1 MLLLATPFAFSSA
14 LRTAFAALAS
24 LCLLLLTLAAPSS
37 ALAQNGYYA
46 AGNYTAAQAQA
57 AYQAQQQAYAQ
68 NQAAWA
74 AYHRQQQAYAQNQA
88 AWAAYH
94 AQQAAAGRAPR
105 QQQAAAP
112 RAVAV
117 APRQAAPAPRAAAA
131 PQAAIGG
138 GGSSSIR
145 FDGRFASLASGA
157 PAAVQHAVYAAN
169 KIQNK
174 PYLRG
179 GGHASVEDSAYDC
192 SGSVSYVLI
201 KAGLLRAPLASGAF
215 MNYGEA
221 GQGRFITVW
230 VKPGEHVFMTI
241 CGLRMD
247 TSGGSVGEGPRWR
260 VKSRSMAGFVARHP
274 AGL

>member
-1 MLLLATPFAFSSA
+1 MSPSGFLLLTRLA

-24 LCLLLLTLAAPSS
+24 LCLLLLVLAAPSS
-37 ALAQNGYYA
+37 SQAQNGYYA
-46 AGNYTAAQAQA
+46 AGNYTAAQTQA

-105 QQQAAAP
+105 QQQAAP